1 MFDYSARPELLKG
14 RVILVTGA
22 GRGIGA
28 AAAKT
33 YAAHGATVLLLGKTE
48 ANLAQVYDE
57 IEAAGQPQPV
67 VIPFNLETA
76 LPHQYDELAAMI
88 EKEFGHLD
96 GLLHN
101 ASIIGPRT
109 PIEQLS
115 GENFMRVMHV
125 NVNAMFML
133 TSTLLPLLKL
143 SQDASVVFTSSS
155 VGRKGR
161 AYWGAYGVSK
171 FATEGLMQTLA
182 DELDY
187 RVVATSRSIK
197 PSTDPDILTVAG
209 DIADPATAERVIR
222 EGVARFGRIDSLIN
236 NAGIFVAKPFTSYTH
251 EDYVNVLAVNL
262 NGFFYITQLAITEML
277 KQGAG
282 HIVNITTSLVDHAI
296 DGVPSVLASLTK
308 GGLNSAT
315 KSLAIEYAK
324 RGIRVN
330 AVSPGIIKTPMH
342 GEETHAALGSLHPV
356 GHMGEARDI
365 AQAIVYLESAGFVT
379 GEILHVDGGQSAGH

>member
-1 MFDYSARPELLKG
+1 MFDYTARPDLLQG
-14 RVILVTGA
+14 RIILVTGA

-48 ANLAQVYDE
+48 ANLSQIYDD
-57 IEAAGQPQPV
+57 IEAAGHAKPA

-88 EKEFGHLD
+88 ESEFGRLD

-109 PIEQLS
+109 PLEQLS
-115 GENFMRVMHV
+115 GENFMRVMHI

-143 SQDASVVFTSSS
+143 SQDASVIFTSSS

-182 DELDY
+182 DEVENVSAV
-187 RVVATSRSIK
+187 RSNSINPGATR
-197 PSTDPDILTVAG
+197 
-209 DIADPATAERVIR
+209 
-222 EGVARFGRIDSLIN
+222 
-236 NAGIFVAKPFTSYTH
+236 TS
-251 EDYVNVLAVNL
+251 
-262 NGFFYITQLAITEML
+262 M
-277 KQGAG
+277 
-282 HIVNITTSLVDHAI
+282 
-296 DGVPSVLASLTK
+296 
-308 GGLNSAT
+308 
-315 KSLAIEYAK
+315 
-324 RGIRVN
+324 R
-330 AVSPGIIKTPMH
+330 
-342 GEETHAALGSLHPV
+342 
-356 GHMGEARDI
+356 
-365 AQAIVYLESAGFVT
+365 AQAYPAENPQNNPEPQDIMPVYLYLMGPDST
-379 GEILHVDGGQSAGH
+379 GINGQAFNAQ